1 MNNCD
6 INDVIEKIF
15 MKKLELGGKALE
27 LLPSSVRPAVKDLQ
41 TQTLTL
47 LRDGLDRYLKNDGH
61 VKGEPS
67 LKKIELE

>member
-6 INDVIEKIF
+6 INEVLEKLFI
-15 MKKLELGGKALE
+15 KKLELGGKALD
-27 LLPSSVRPAVKDLQ
+27 LLPSSVRPAVKELQ

-61 VKGEPS
+61 VKDEPS
-67 LKKIELE
+67 LRKIELE